1 MQAGNAAGIGS
12 EPGVTRDGMTAVI
25 ERIATPSAATS
36 RSRRRFRRAADV
48 TALRLGRAVLAYLGI
63 MVGIITLAPFRFA
76 SAPVHGLSFVWTWP
90 DLVLN
95 VLMFAP
101 VGFVHQLTRPRGAA
115 PDLSRVFLLGLAA
128 SGIIEV
134 AQLFSPLRYPSLFDL
149 ATNSGG
155 AVLGAAAYSRL
166 SERLPGRAA
175 VQRLAL
181 ELPLMGLVYL
191 LVPLCWL
198 IGLGSEDESRRVL
211 VLGPALMAGVI
222 LGAVH
227 AAVVHPAGPRG
238 WLVGTTLGWSF
249 VALVPGGRG
258 DLPFVALATAVVVAA
273 ALCCHVAT
281 RRMRQG
287 APDDGSR
294 RFEVPTLRR
303 VLPVYAAYLALS
315 ALWPLGDVD
324 DHWRGTLAL
333 TLADATLTQATVFRA
348 LEQVAAFTLVG
359 YMAAEFR
366 GRDRRAE
373 RTAVLRVLTWSAVVS
388 ALLQGARGFQPATGA
403 SLVLFLLCQVASVA
417 GCHLY
422 TLQRDH
428 VLALLKRQRT

>member
-12 EPGVTRDGMTAVI
+12 EPGITHDGMAAVI
-25 ERIATPSAATS
+25 TRIATPSAAES
-36 RSRRRFRRAADV
+36 SSRRRFRRAADV

-63 MVGIITLAPFRFA
+63 VVGIITLAPFRFE
-76 SAPVHGLSFVWTWP
+76 SAPVHGLSFVWTWS

-198 IGLGSEDESRRVL
+198 IGLGSEDESRRV
-211 VLGPALMAGVI
+211 
-222 LGAVH
+222 
-227 AAVVHPAGPRG
+227 
-238 WLVGTTLGWSF
+238 
-249 VALVPGGRG
+249 
-258 DLPFVALATAVVVAA
+258 
-273 ALCCHVAT
+273 
-281 RRMRQG
+281 
-287 APDDGSR
+287 
-294 RFEVPTLRR
+294 
-303 VLPVYAAYLALS
+303 
-315 ALWPLGDVD
+315 
-324 DHWRGTLAL
+324 
-333 TLADATLTQATVFRA
+333 
-348 LEQVAAFTLVG
+348 
-359 YMAAEFR
+359 
-366 GRDRRAE
+366 
-373 RTAVLRVLTWSAVVS
+373 
-388 ALLQGARGFQPATGA
+388 
-403 SLVLFLLCQVASVA
+403 
-417 GCHLY
+417 
-422 TLQRDH
+422 
-428 VLALLKRQRT
+428 